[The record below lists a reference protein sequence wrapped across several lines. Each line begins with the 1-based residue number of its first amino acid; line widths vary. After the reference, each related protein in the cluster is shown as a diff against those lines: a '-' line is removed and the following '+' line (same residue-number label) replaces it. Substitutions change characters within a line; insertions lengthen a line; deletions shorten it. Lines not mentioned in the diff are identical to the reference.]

1 MADITRPEVKG
12 DIAHDA
18 ANTSTSHPVKIG
30 GVAYDF
36 DGTALPTAV
45 SEAEISDARL
55 TRDGR
60 QLVEQGHPHFFHTF
74 AAYSAAQSNASLV
87 AAPGAGLSLYV
98 TDLVV
103 NSESN
108 AAGGRISILDDLTST
123 GEKIR
128 IHLGTGESKNHS
140 FRQPIKLTAAK
151 GLGITTAA
159 TATSV
164 FIAGYTAP

>member
-1 MADITRPEVKG
+1 MADNSRPEVKG

-18 ANTSTSHPVKIG
+18 PNAATSHPVKIG

-45 SEAEISDARL
+45 IEADITDGRF

-60 QLVEQGHPHFFHTF
+60 QLIETGHPHFFHTF
-74 AAYSAAQSNASLV
+74 SAYAAAQTNVSLV
-87 AAPGAGLSLYV
+87 AAPGAGLSLYI
-98 TDLVV
+98 TDVVV
-103 NSESN
+103 NSEIN
-108 AAGGRISILDDLTST
+108 AAGGRVSLLDDLTTT

-128 IHLGTGESKNHS
+128 FQLGTGESKNHS
-140 FRQPIKLTAAK
+140 FKQPIKLTAAK
-151 GLGITTAA
+151 ALGITTIA